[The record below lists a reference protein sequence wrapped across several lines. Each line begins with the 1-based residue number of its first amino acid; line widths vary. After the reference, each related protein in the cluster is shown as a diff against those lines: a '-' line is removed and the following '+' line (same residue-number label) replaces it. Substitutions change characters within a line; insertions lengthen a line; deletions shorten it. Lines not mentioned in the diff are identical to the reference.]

1 MSGVSVVLVGRVR
14 VRVLIVDDEPV
25 LTVPLSGAVTAAGG
39 R

>member
-1 MSGVSVVLVGRVR
+1 MSGVSVLLVGR